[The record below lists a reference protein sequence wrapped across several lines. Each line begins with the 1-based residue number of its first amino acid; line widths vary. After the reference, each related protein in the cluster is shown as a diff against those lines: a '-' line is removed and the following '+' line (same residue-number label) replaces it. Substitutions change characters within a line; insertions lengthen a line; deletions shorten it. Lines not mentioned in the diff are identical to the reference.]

1 VRYVVLCVRSSIA
14 GLGTETPRFCIDPA
28 PTPWTARL
36 FNCRDVC
43 LTDLRHSILTASF
56 KI

>member
-1 VRYVVLCVRSSIA
+1 MRYVVLCVRSSIA